1 MSLVGKLINKLLASF
16 YNIRKRSIPE
26 TDHVARY
33 LRPMDLDNS
42 SVLATGFQ
50 YKKHRNGELKEKE
63 LSVNWLEFF
72 SKDSTIQENVNQV
85 CIAFKKKG
93 YGVKVNGRFTALNN
107 KTICDEVKKG
117 TSEHIELVSLVVK
130 HTAQGSDLS
139 HSSILGMPFDPDGE
153 LLVSTILAN
162 LANETDLFPAKI

>member
-1 MSLVGKLINKLLASF
+1 
-16 YNIRKRSIPE
+16 
-26 TDHVARY
+26 
-33 LRPMDLDNS
+33 MDLDNN

-72 SKDSTIQENVNQV
+72 SRNSTIQENVNKV
-85 CIAFKKKG
+85 CHAFKKKG
-93 YGVKVNGRFTALNN
+93 YGVKANGRFTVLNK

-117 TSEHIELVSLVVK
+117 TSEHVELVSLVVK
-130 HTAQGSDLS
+130 HTAQDTDLS
-139 HSSILGMPFDPDGE
+139 HSSVLGMPFDPDGE